1 MKNTILDLFENE
13 KLMPAKIAKKVKLST
28 AEVQSIL
35 REFGYLTKG
44 RTWEEAVKI
53 KKAVEYYI
61 NNSTVTLEETSKLFG
76 VYPDNLSKNIKDLGY
91 QVTDR
96 ARIPQFDETIFDN
109 IDTEEK
115 AYWLGFIYADGYI
128 QSPNVKQFKYVFAI
142 GLATVDISHLKKF
155 NSFVKC
161 KTNKVRIDKYHQY
174 GKEKERCIWS
184 CANKHFWNALN
195 NLGCVPNKSLIL
207 KFPKI
212 NQELIRHFIRGY
224 FDGDGTLGCYGKHLQ
239 PSCSLVGTKD
249 VLDNIAN
256 QLFFTPTIYHHKGH
270 KEETLTMSMASQ
282 KAIDFI
288 NYIYK
293 DSTIYLDRKYDKYI
307 KMCRLWEKSH
317 RLLETKI
324 GESCDVNPEV
334 TKEIKESL
342 AP

>member
-35 REFGYLTKG
+35 KEFGYLTKG

-128 QSPNVKQFKYVFAI
+128 QSPNVKQFKYIFAI
-142 GLATVDISHLKKF
+142 SLATVDTSHLKKF
-155 NSFVKC
+155 NSFMKC
-161 KTNKVRIDKYHQY
+161 KINKVRIDKYHQY

-184 CANKHFWNALN
+184 CANKHLWNALN

-212 NQELIRHFIRGY
+212 KQELVRHFIRGY
-224 FDGDGTLGCYGKHLQ
+224 FDGDGTLGCYGKYSQ

-249 VLDNIAN
+249 VLDNISKRLSFN
-256 QLFFTPTIYHHKGH
+256 PNIYHHKGH
-270 KEETLTMSMASQ
+270 KEETLTMSMNSQ

-307 KMCRLWEKSH
+307 KMCRL
-317 RLLETKI
+317 
-324 GESCDVNPEV
+324 
-334 TKEIKESL
+334 
-342 AP
+342 